1 MTNVPTRRKSAPP
14 RLLGEERRRRIAAW
28 INQRGSATVSELA
41 REFGVSTVTL
51 RTDLQALERSGALER
66 SHGGALPVVS
76 RAGSEAPITEA
87 PLSVKRARYHDEKVD
102 IARVAAAMI
111 RDGETIILDSGS
123 TTFEI
128 ARLLGELPLRSL
140 TVVTNALNI
149 ATELVDGPPHIRVL
163 MLGGVLRPLSYSM
176 VGPDAELTLSR
187 LVADRLF
194 LGADAVDPELGVT
207 TADPTEAQLNSR
219 MVEIARETIVLADAS
234 KFGKRSFSRIAPLEA
249 VHCIVTDRKAP
260 KELVSA
266 FRKRG
271 VEVQLA

>member
-1 MTNVPTRRKSAPP
+1 MKNAPTRRKSAPP

-28 INQRGSATVSELA
+28 INERGSATVSELA

-76 RAGSEAPITEA
+76 RAGSDAPITEA

-128 ARLLGELPLRSL
+128 ARLLGGLPLRSL

-249 VHCIVTDRKAP
+249 VRCIVTDRKAP
-260 KELVSA
+260 KALVSA

>member
-28 INQRGSATVSELA
+28 INERGSATVNELA

-66 SHGGALPVVS
+66 SHGGALPVAT
-76 RAGSEAPITEA
+76 RAGNDAPITEA
-87 PLSVKRARYHDEKVD
+87 PLSVKQARYHDEKVD
-102 IARVAAAMI
+102 IARMAAAMI

-149 ATELVDGPPHIRVL
+149 AMELVGGPSHIRVL

-194 LGADAVDPELGVT
+194 LGADAVDLDLGVT

-260 KELVSA
+260 KELVAA
-266 FRKRG
+266 FRSRG

>member
-1 MTNVPTRRKSAPP
+1 MTNSRSRRNSTPP
-14 RLLGEERRRRIAAW
+14 RLLGEDRRRRIVAW
-28 INQRGSATVSELA
+28 IHERGSATVNDLA
-41 REFGVSTVTL
+41 REFGVSTVTV

-66 SHGGALPVVS
+66 SHGGALPLAS
-76 RAGSEAPITEA
+76 AGGDSPITEA
-87 PLSVKRARYHDEKVD
+87 PLSVKQSRYHDEKVD

-149 ATELVDGPPHIRVL
+149 ATELVGAPSHIRVL

-194 LGADAVDPELGVT
+194 LGADAIDLDLGVT

-219 MVEIARETIVLADAS
+219 MVKIARETIVLADAS
-234 KFGKRSFSRIAPLEA
+234 KFGRRSFSPIAPLEA

-266 FRKRG
+266 FRERG

>member
-1 MTNVPTRRKSAPP
+1 M
-14 RLLGEERRRRIAAW
+14 GEDRRRRIVAW
-28 INQRGSATVSELA
+28 INERGSATVNEMA
-41 REFGVSTVTL
+41 HEFGVSTVTL
-51 RTDLQALERSGALER
+51 RADLQALEESGALER
-66 SHGGALPVVS
+66 SHGGALPVAS
-76 RAGSEAPITEA
+76 RETPITEA

-128 ARLLGELPLRSL
+128 ARLLGQLPLRSL

-149 ATELVDGPPHIRVL
+149 ATELVDGPSHIRVL

-187 LVADRLF
+187 IVADRLF

-219 MVEIARETIVLADAS
+219 MVEVARETIVLADAS
-234 KFGKRSFSRIAPLEA
+234 KFGRRSFSRIAPLEA

-260 KELVSA
+260 RELVAA

>member
-1 MTNVPTRRKSAPP
+1 MKNAPKSRKSTPT

-28 INQRGSATVSELA
+28 INERGSATVSELA

-51 RTDLQALERSGALER
+51 RTDLQALEDSGALQR
-66 SHGGALPVVS
+66 SHGGALPATR
-76 RAGSEAPITEA
+76 RAGNDAPITEA
-87 PLSVKRARYHDEKVD
+87 PLSVKQARYHDEKVD

-149 ATELVDGPPHIRVL
+149 ATALVDGPPHIRVL

-194 LGADAVDPELGVT
+194 LGADAVDLELGVT

-260 KELVSA
+260 KELVAA

-271 VEVQLA
+271 VEVRLA